1 VALWDRKKRIHMH
14 IGDVLNTEIDKIKE
28 EFDKPNKQI
37 LLAQVIDD
45 SILSNY
51 RLWPPNY
58 IAYDILNNSNEYSH
72 LYTED
77 EKSLFERRLK

>member
-1 VALWDRKKRIHMH
+1 VALWDRRRIHMH

-37 LLAQVIDD
+37 LALAQVIDD

-51 RLWPPNY
+51 KLWPTNY
-58 IAYDILNNSNEYSH
+58 IAYDILNNSNNISFIY
-72 LYTED
+72 
-77 EKSLFERRLK
+77 RR

>member
-1 VALWDRKKRIHMH
+1 MH

-37 LLAQVIDD
+37 LALAQVIDD

-51 RLWPPNY
+51 KLFTNY
-58 IAYDILNNSNEYSH
+58 IAYDILNNSNEYS
-72 LYTED
+72 
-77 EKSLFERRLK
+77 FIQR

>member
-1 VALWDRKKRIHMH
+1 VALWDKKKIHMH

-37 LLAQVIDD
+37 LYTQVIDD

-51 RLWPPNY
+51 RLWPK
-58 IAYDILNNSNEYSH
+58 II
-72 LYTED
+72 
-77 EKSLFERRLK
+77 SLMIF

>member
-1 VALWDRKKRIHMH
+1 MTLLSGVMGQKKRIHMH

-37 LLAQVIDD
+37 LALAQVIDD

-51 RLWPPNY
+51 KLWPTNY
-58 IAYDILNNSNEYSH
+58 IAMI
-72 LYTED
+72 
-77 EKSLFERRLK
+77 F